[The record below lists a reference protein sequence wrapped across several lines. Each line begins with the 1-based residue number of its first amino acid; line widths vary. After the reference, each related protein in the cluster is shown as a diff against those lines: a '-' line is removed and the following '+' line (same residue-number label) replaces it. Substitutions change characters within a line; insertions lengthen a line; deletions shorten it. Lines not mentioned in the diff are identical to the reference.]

1 MCTRTYKGS
10 FKIARPD
17 SSQNFMNTAKT
28 VDLTRLYMQIN
39 NTIVFFSN
47 HTHTH
52 TSNLLRNPKQTHVNS
67 KPKVHQFYG
76 VTP

>member
-52 TSNLLRNPKQTHVNS
+52 IKLIKKSKTNPRQ
-67 KPKVHQFYG
+67 Q
-76 VTP
+76 